1 MSEISS
7 GTVLIT
13 GPAEAPDA
21 RRQAFERVALGVLGA
36 VANGSAATI
45 TIDMAAILGSRVTQ
59 VRAEFAS
66 QARGSAVAVAAQ
78 DTPLCPVTTAPCPR
92 SRSAPIGGSAR
103 VLIEGFF
110 ITQRNRPFPP

>member
-103 VLIEGFF
+103 VLPGLLYH
-110 ITQRNRPFPP
+110 PA